1 MKQYWRFYSILTKAC
16 FNCTYDSIYIYLYMY
31 TYAFKILIIDSHS
44 AKVTESL
51 KNQSINVL

>member
-51 KNQSINVL
+51 KNVL